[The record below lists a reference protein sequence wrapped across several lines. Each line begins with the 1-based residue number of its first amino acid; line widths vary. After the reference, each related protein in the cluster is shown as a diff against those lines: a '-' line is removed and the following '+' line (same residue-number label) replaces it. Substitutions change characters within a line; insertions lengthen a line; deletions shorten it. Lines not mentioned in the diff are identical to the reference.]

1 VTLGYSARAAL
12 VAAVMASAC
21 AGSRSNFEVED
32 DLMVMYQGSVDDCA
46 VHSTMQLIR
55 VAGNWASHSLSLVAS
70 SKGHVATVRAVDP
83 LPGSTLM
90 TTNVIGVILGALVG
104 EAEAAEG
111 VADGLAD
118 SVGVAD
124 GLADV
129 GVADGLADSVGVAD
143 GLADSVGVA
152 DGFFVAS
159 TVGVAVGAPETGESE
174 TGVTVGENVLP
185 VAVGVFESVGAPEM
199 AVGVPVGAADSV
211 GILVGDDDV
220 AVGVEVGAVVGVE
233 VGELVVLVTMT
244 AAASTVSPVVEVTV
258 SAAFCASAVLALGGT
273 SVLAT
278 RKFFLFTV
286 LTASFKVPPASRR
299 LTNGTKSASQ

>member
-1 VTLGYSARAAL
+1 
-12 VAAVMASAC
+12 
-21 AGSRSNFEVED
+21 
-32 DLMVMYQGSVDDCA
+32 
-46 VHSTMQLIR
+46 
-55 VAGNWASHSLSLVAS
+55 
-70 SKGHVATVRAVDP
+70 
-83 LPGSTLM
+83 
-90 TTNVIGVILGALVG
+90 
-104 EAEAAEG
+104 
-111 VADGLAD
+111 
-118 SVGVAD
+118 
-124 GLADV
+124 
-129 GVADGLADSVGVAD
+129 
-143 GLADSVGVA
+143 
-152 DGFFVAS
+152 
-159 TVGVAVGAPETGESE
+159 VGVAVGAPETGESE

-299 LTNGTKSASQ
+299 LPTGTNSASQ

>member
-1 VTLGYSARAAL
+1 
-12 VAAVMASAC
+12 
-21 AGSRSNFEVED
+21 
-32 DLMVMYQGSVDDCA
+32 MVMYQGSVDDCA

-152 DGFFVAS
+152 DGFFVA
-159 TVGVAVGAPETGESE
+159 
-174 TGVTVGENVLP
+174 
-185 VAVGVFESVGAPEM
+185 
-199 AVGVPVGAADSV
+199 
-211 GILVGDDDV
+211 
-220 AVGVEVGAVVGVE
+220 
-233 VGELVVLVTMT
+233 
-244 AAASTVSPVVEVTV
+244 
-258 SAAFCASAVLALGGT
+258 
-273 SVLAT
+273 
-278 RKFFLFTV
+278 
-286 LTASFKVPPASRR
+286 
-299 LTNGTKSASQ
+299 

>member
-104 EAEAAEG
+104 EAEAAE
-111 VADGLAD
+111 
-118 SVGVAD
+118 
-124 GLADV
+124 
-129 GVADGLADSVGVAD
+129 GVAD

-299 LTNGTKSASQ
+299 LPTGTKSASQ